1 MTPPTLAAMPDAQA
15 SNGIT
20 RVAVLGATGS
30 IGESTLDLISRH
42 PQRFRAEVLTGHSQ
56 VQKMLELAL
65 RFQPKQVVM
74 VDLQAA
80 KTLREAL
87 SGAGLSPSVE
97 VLDGADSLREVSQ
110 QPDIDLVVAGI
121 VGSAGLGATLAAAS
135 AGKRILLANKEA
147 LVMAGALMVNAAKRG
162 GATILPID
170 SEHNAIFQCL
180 GPNYRCFER
189 PPGVTRILLT
199 ASGGPFRRWS
209 HADIDQATV
218 AQAIA
223 HPNWT
228 MGRKISVDSA
238 TMMNKGLELI
248 EAYWLFAMPERDIDV
263 VVHPQS
269 VIHSMVEYTDGSTL
283 AQLGCPDMRT
293 PIASAMA
300 WPLRMET
307 PVARLDWRTLGQLD
321 FEPPDDERFPSLRM
335 ARQSLQQGG
344 TASAVMNAANE
355 VAVEAFLGERI
366 RFGDVFR
373 VVSETLNRC
382 PAVRSVVPE
391 SLDALLAIDQ
401 EARRFAS
408 NLLKTL
414 KTFSA

>member
-1 MTPPTLAAMPDAQA
+1 MTPPTLAAMPSAQA

-80 KTLREAL
+80 RTLREAL

-97 VLDGADSLREVSQ
+97 VLDGADSLCEISQ

-121 VGSAGLGATLAAAS
+121 VGSAGLGAALAAAS
-135 AGKRILLANKEA
+135 AGKRIMLANKEA
-147 LVMAGALMVNAAKRG
+147 LVMAGALMVNAAKKG

-189 PPGVTRILLT
+189 PLGVTRILLT

-248 EAYWLFAMPERDIDV
+248 EAHWLFAMPESDIDV

-335 ARQSLQQGG
+335 ARQSLKQGG

-373 VVSETLNRC
+373 VVSETLNGC

-391 SLDALLAIDQ
+391 SLEALLAIDD

-408 NLLKTL
+408 NTL
-414 KTFSA
+414 KTFSV